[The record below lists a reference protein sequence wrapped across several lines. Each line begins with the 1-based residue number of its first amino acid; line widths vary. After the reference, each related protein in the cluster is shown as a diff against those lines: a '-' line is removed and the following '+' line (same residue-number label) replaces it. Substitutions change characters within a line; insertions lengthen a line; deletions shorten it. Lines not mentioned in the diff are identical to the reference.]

1 MKYILFF
8 ILAYFFYQTI
18 FPLLKGSKR
27 KKNIDIKNTKPD
39 SGESVNIREED
50 ILDADF
56 EELDE

>member
-8 ILAYFFYQTI
+8 IVAYFLYRTI

-27 KKNIDIKNTKPD
+27 KKNININNTKPD
-39 SGESVNIREED
+39 SGESVKIREED